1 MNEFV
6 ALILLFSLLVTQ
18 IDASYVHDGV
28 VDIGEEAAVEVQV
41 LKAAVSKRNG
51 RASSACADQ

>member
-6 ALILLFSLLVTQ
+6 ALFLLFSLLVTQ

-51 RASSACADQ
+51 RASSDASV